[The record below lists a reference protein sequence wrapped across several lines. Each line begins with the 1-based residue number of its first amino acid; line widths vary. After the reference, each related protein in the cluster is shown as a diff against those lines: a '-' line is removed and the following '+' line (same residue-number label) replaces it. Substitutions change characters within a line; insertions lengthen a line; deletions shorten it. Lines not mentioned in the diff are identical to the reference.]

1 MKTNEIIAIKP
12 QKLLRR
18 KELNSPIVQ
27 WVVLL
32 QVLILLRAVV
42 PCCLERPVLACSS
55 GG

>member
-27 WVVLL
+27 GEVLR
-32 QVLILLRAVV
+32 VLIVLQGKCSVLPGKACPGLL
-42 PCCLERPVLACSS
+42 L